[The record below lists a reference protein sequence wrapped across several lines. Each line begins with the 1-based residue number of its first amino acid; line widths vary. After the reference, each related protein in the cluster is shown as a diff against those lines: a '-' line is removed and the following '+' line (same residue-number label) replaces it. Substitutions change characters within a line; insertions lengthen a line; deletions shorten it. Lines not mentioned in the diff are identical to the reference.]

1 MQPAC
6 PSSARKQGHARR
18 VWMTACTARWL
29 ILAATALGLG
39 ACGTMM
45 PDRDL
50 SKFSSNS
57 ADVDFGM
64 SKVQV
69 QQIMGAPRNR
79 LYSGSQEAWQW
90 CQTSNSAAQADLFLT
105 AYFFNGRVSGVH
117 TYVSRAEG
125 ICDNFFRRVEW
136 LDDPEKAMAAKVRR
150 RE

>member
-1 MQPAC
+1 M
-6 PSSARKQGHARR
+6 SAGR
-18 VWMTACTARWL
+18 VLRLTL
-29 ILAATALGLG
+29 VAAALGLG

-45 PDRDL
+45 PDSEL

-57 ADVDFGM
+57 ARVDFGM

-69 QQIMGAPRNR
+69 QQIMGVPRNR

-90 CQTSNSAAQADLFLT
+90 CETSNSPNQSDLYLT
-105 AYFFNGRVSGVH
+105 AYFHNGRVAGIH
-117 TYVSRAEG
+117 TYFNRAEG
-125 ICDNFFRRVEW
+125 PCDNFFRRVEW

>member
-1 MQPAC
+1 MK
-6 PSSARKQGHARR
+6 SSLAVRF
-18 VWMTACTARWL
+18 
-29 ILAATALGLG
+29 ILAAAVCGLC

-64 SKVQV
+64 SKAQV
-69 QQIMGAPRNR
+69 QQIMGAPGNR

-105 AYFFNGRVSGVH
+105 AYFFNGRVAGVH